1 MKPRIVA
8 SIVGVAALA
17 VLLVGVP
24 LAVAVK
30 YLYASQEVL
39 RLERQASETRQ
50 MVDPSALGTGDPIE
64 LTRAGAVSFAVY
76 DAAGRRIAGNG
87 PAIADDPV
95 YAEHWAGHRE
105 VEVAVEPDRIVIR
118 RTNLPD

>member
-64 LTRAGAVSFAVY
+64 LTRAGAFRVY
-76 DAAGRRIAGNG
+76 RDAQELSESLDELG
-87 PAIADDPV
+87 V
-95 YAEHWAGHRE
+95 
-105 VEVAVEPDRIVIR
+105 
-118 RTNLPD
+118 LP